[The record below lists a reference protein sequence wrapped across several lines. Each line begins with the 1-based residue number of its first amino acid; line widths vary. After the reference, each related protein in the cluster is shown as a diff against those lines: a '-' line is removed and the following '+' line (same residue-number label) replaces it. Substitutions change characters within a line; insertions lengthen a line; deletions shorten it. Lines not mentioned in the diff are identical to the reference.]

1 MRIPDDTDDVEQYR
15 RLQECKARNEA
26 VKEKMLICE
35 KIPRDDNGT
44 LITDHTVY
52 KEMITFFNV
61 LENDIF
67 GGRVMVTKTHAHNV
81 IQSSKDVV
89 LDSDESRETDI
100 E

>member
-1 MRIPDDTDDVEQYR
+1 
-15 RLQECKARNEA
+15 
-26 VKEKMLICE
+26 MLICE
-35 KIPRDDNGT
+35 KITRDENGV

-81 IQSSKDVV
+81 EKVSKNK
-89 LDSDESRETDI
+89 EN
-100 E
+100 